1 MTLSSDDKELLLR
14 IARQHIFTCLRGAEP
29 PEYNITSEAL
39 AEKGVGAFVS
49 LYLGKELR
57 GCIGSFGSPT
67 PLFETISDM
76 AVAAATT
83 DPRFDPLTPADLLSI
98 VIEIS
103 VLTPVKRATDVSEIE
118 VGRHGLYIV
127 KGEKRGV
134 LLPQVAAEQGW
145 GRNEFLDHTCMKAG
159 LEPGD
164 WKADDAEI
172 YTFEA
177 DIMKEV
183 RKVI

>member
-1 MTLSSDDKELLLR
+1 MALSKEDKDLLLR
-14 IARQHIFTCLRGAEP
+14 IARKHIFTCLRGGEP
-29 PEYNITSEAL
+29 PEFNITSGAL
-39 AEKGVGAFVS
+39 SEKGMGAFVS
-49 LYLGKELR
+49 LHIGKELR

-83 DPRFDPLTPADLLSI
+83 DPRFEPLTPSELMAV

-103 VLTPVKRATDVSEIE
+103 VLTPMKKIDDVSEVE

-127 KGEKRGV
+127 KGDKKGV
-134 LLPQVAAEQGW
+134 LLPQVATEQGW
-145 GRNEFLDHTCMKAG
+145 VRNEFLDHTCVKAG
-159 LEPGD
+159 MEPGD
-164 WKADDAEI
+164 WKEDGAEI

-177 DIMKEV
+177 DIIKEE
-183 RKVI
+183 RKSV